1 MLIATR
7 WVLATEYKLVKEKGM
22 TILLFVVWT
31 IRTPLQKLLK
41 IPWAFWTDNSTLRT
55 HFFTHPR
62 IEFKN

>member
-41 IPWAFWTDNSTLRT
+41 IP
-55 HFFTHPR
+55 
-62 IEFKN
+62 